1 MCSHAQKREDTHPGL
16 FSLTPS
22 YFVPDN
28 RFPSL
33 NSFSLFRVSLLLW
46 PLPTLHLLPF
56 PLSTPM
62 ISGAQLS
69 YSISLAHSETGTS
82 IYYMPSVEMSR
93 YKGEQDTVLC
103 PLTAHHLIEKQM
115 NKNSWMQCERCL
127 MELSGEV
134 QISLGIQ
141 GRELELT
148 LFFFFLMFYF
158 LFIYF
163 FLER

>member
-1 MCSHAQKREDTHPGL
+1 MCSHAQKWEDMHSGL

-33 NSFSLFRVSLLLW
+33 NSSSLFRVSLLLW

-56 PLSTPM
+56 PLSSPM
-62 ISGAQLS
+62 VSGTQLG
-69 YSISLAHSETGTS
+69 YSTSLAHSKTGTS
-82 IYYMPSVEMSR
+82 IYYMPGAEMSR

-103 PLTAHHLIEKQM
+103 PLTAHHLIERQT
-115 NKNSWMQCERCL
+115 NKNRWMQCEQCL

-141 GRELELT
+141 GRELEFT
-148 LFFFFLMFYF
+148 
-158 LFIYF
+158 
-163 FLER
+163 LER